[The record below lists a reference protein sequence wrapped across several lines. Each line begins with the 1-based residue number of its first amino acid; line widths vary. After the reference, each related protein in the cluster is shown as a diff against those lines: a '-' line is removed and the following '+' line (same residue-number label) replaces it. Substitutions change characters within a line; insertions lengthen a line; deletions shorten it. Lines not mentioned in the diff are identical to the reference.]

1 MNRYTPNSF
10 RSTVAAALCTL
21 AFSATCIIGAVGPAQ
36 AAGVVGT
43 ATVALVA

>member
-21 AFSATCIIGAVGPAQ
+21 VLSTTCIIGAVGPAQ
-36 AAGVVGT
+36 AAGAVGT
-43 ATVALVA
+43 TITA

>member
-21 AFSATCIIGAVGPAQ
+21 VFSATCTIGAVGPAQ
-36 AAGVVGT
+36 AASAVGT
-43 ATVALVA
+43 TITA

>member
-1 MNRYTPNSF
+1 MNRYTPNSL

-21 AFSATCIIGAVGPAQ
+21 VFSATCIIGAVGPAQ
-36 AAGVVGT
+36 AAGAVGT